1 MSLAVENILG
11 IIDRDGEEELALD
24 LSSFSCGV
32 NDEIQ
37 TFLTDKAIEFARK
50 KMSITY
56 LVSDDEDGELLGY
69 FTLAHKVLEVP
80 AAGLSNNVKRR
91 MSRYARLDE
100 SKDSYMV
107 SAFLLAQFGKNYG
120 VEEGKRVTGAELM
133 DCVEALLEDIQFRIG
148 GGVVYLDCEDK
159 KKLIDF
165 YENTAGYRRISE
177 RVSELDHIK
186 YLQYFKFI

>member
-107 SAFLLAQFGKNYG
+107 SAFLLAQLMSEYRPVFFCCPKTIGQRGDLLGHCDHRRDGKG
-120 VEEGKRVTGAELM
+120 QLLLPDSHCRASSADRHAEEAV
-133 DCVEALLEDIQFRIG
+133 
-148 GGVVYLDCEDK
+148 
-159 KKLIDF
+159 
-165 YENTAGYRRISE
+165 ISA
-177 RVSELDHIK
+177 
-186 YLQYFKFI
+186 

>member
-56 LVSDDEDGELLGY
+56 LVSDDEEIVTSPDPTFYTGQDGGRRKPPY
-69 FTLAHKVLEVP
+69 AFTEQ
-80 AAGLSNNVKRR
+80 GI
-91 MSRYARLDE
+91 
-100 SKDSYMV
+100 SY
-107 SAFLLAQFGKNYG
+107 
-120 VEEGKRVTGAELM
+120 E
-133 DCVEALLEDIQFRIG
+133 
-148 GGVVYLDCEDK
+148 
-159 KKLIDF
+159 
-165 YENTAGYRRISE
+165 
-177 RVSELDHIK
+177 
-186 YLQYFKFI
+186 

>member
-80 AAGLSNNVKRR
+80 AAGLSNNVKR
-91 MSRYARLDE
+91 SRWSALRIMFTIWIMRLQPHRKQSWRYSD
-100 SKDSYMV
+100 
-107 SAFLLAQFGKNYG
+107 
-120 VEEGKRVTGAELM
+120 
-133 DCVEALLEDIQFRIG
+133 
-148 GGVVYLDCEDK
+148 
-159 KKLIDF
+159 
-165 YENTAGYRRISE
+165 
-177 RVSELDHIK
+177 
-186 YLQYFKFI
+186 

>member
-56 LVSDDEDGELLGY
+56 LV
-69 FTLAHKVLEVP
+69 
-80 AAGLSNNVKRR
+80 
-91 MSRYARLDE
+91 
-100 SKDSYMV
+100 
-107 SAFLLAQFGKNYG
+107 
-120 VEEGKRVTGAELM
+120 
-133 DCVEALLEDIQFRIG
+133 
-148 GGVVYLDCEDK
+148 
-159 KKLIDF
+159 
-165 YENTAGYRRISE
+165 
-177 RVSELDHIK
+177 
-186 YLQYFKFI
+186 

>member
-56 LVSDDEDGELLGY
+56 LVEPVNKGHY
-69 FTLAHKVLEVP
+69 AKY
-80 AAGLSNNVKRR
+80 
-91 MSRYARLDE
+91 RYVGNR
-100 SKDSYMV
+100 
-107 SAFLLAQFGKNYG
+107 
-120 VEEGKRVTGAELM
+120 
-133 DCVEALLEDIQFRIG
+133 
-148 GGVVYLDCEDK
+148 
-159 KKLIDF
+159 
-165 YENTAGYRRISE
+165 
-177 RVSELDHIK
+177 
-186 YLQYFKFI
+186 

>member
-56 LVSDDEDGELLGY
+56 LVSDDEDSEENPHRGGDL
-69 FTLAHKVLEVP
+69 T
-80 AAGLSNNVKRR
+80 N
-91 MSRYARLDE
+91 
-100 SKDSYMV
+100 
-107 SAFLLAQFGKNYG
+107 AFFAL
-120 VEEGKRVTGAELM
+120 AELHQHVHN
-133 DCVEALLEDIQFRIG
+133 C
-148 GGVVYLDCEDK
+148 
-159 KKLIDF
+159 
-165 YENTAGYRRISE
+165 T
-177 RVSELDHIK
+177 
-186 YLQYFKFI
+186 

>member
-69 FTLAHKVLEVP
+69 FTLAH
-80 AAGLSNNVKRR
+80 SHTRCWR
-91 MSRYARLDE
+91 FRLP
-100 SKDSYMV
+100 DSAIT
-107 SAFLLAQFGKNYG
+107 SS
-120 VEEGKRVTGAELM
+120 EG
-133 DCVEALLEDIQFRIG
+133 
-148 GGVVYLDCEDK
+148 
-159 KKLIDF
+159 
-165 YENTAGYRRISE
+165 
-177 RVSELDHIK
+177 
-186 YLQYFKFI
+186 

>member
-56 LVSDDEDGELLGY
+56 LVSNVNNLV
-69 FTLAHKVLEVP
+69 VL
-80 AAGLSNNVKRR
+80 
-91 MSRYARLDE
+91 YA
-100 SKDSYMV
+100 V
-107 SAFLLAQFGKNYG
+107 
-120 VEEGKRVTGAELM
+120 
-133 DCVEALLEDIQFRIG
+133 
-148 GGVVYLDCEDK
+148 
-159 KKLIDF
+159 
-165 YENTAGYRRISE
+165 
-177 RVSELDHIK
+177 
-186 YLQYFKFI
+186 